1 VQKLNAEFVKA
12 SRDGELVKRLAENG
26 TLIAT
31 STPEE
36 MRGLMID
43 EVATM
48 DTLVKTLNLR
58 QP

>member
-1 VQKLNAEFVKA
+1 MQRLREEFIKA

-31 STPEE
+31 STSEE
-36 MRGLMID
+36 MQAMMIA

-48 DTLVKTLNLR
+48 ETLVKTLNLR